1 MESSVLDP
9 NKTPRVAKIIRERY
23 IAVELYTDLPHKI
36 PEEQK
41 NLDLL
46 IHLNRG
52 VPSAIP
58 VYAIVTPDGETLL
71 NRLDGRQ
78 SAEEFLRF
86 LNLEPAE

>member
-1 MESSVLDP
+1 MEASVLDP
-9 NKTPRVAKIIRERY
+9 KKTPNVAQIIQERF

-46 IHLNRG
+46 LRLNGG

-58 VYAIVTPDGETLL
+58 VYAIVQPDGETLL
-71 NRLDGRQ
+71 ARRDGRQ
-78 SAEEFLRF
+78 STEEFLRF
-86 LNLEPAE
+86 LNLEPAD